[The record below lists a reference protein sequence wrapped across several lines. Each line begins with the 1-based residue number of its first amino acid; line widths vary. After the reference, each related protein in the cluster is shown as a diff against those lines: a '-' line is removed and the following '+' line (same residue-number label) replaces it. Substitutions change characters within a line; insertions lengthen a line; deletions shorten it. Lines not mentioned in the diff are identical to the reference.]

1 MEHPEPSPI
10 NWRLLSSHARVLLAV
25 LDDDQALR
33 SEIAERTDVTERTV
47 SRIIN
52 DLEEAGY
59 LAVDRTR
66 RRNRYRLGDRVDE
79 LVGADE
85 VRALDR
91 LLMRPSDAAQARP
104 GATGA
109 AGDRALNG
117 SVAGIERSPMLAT
130 SSGRRS

>member
-1 MEHPEPSPI
+1 VEHPEPSPI

-91 LLMRPSDAAQARP
+91 LLMRPGDAAQARP

-109 AGDRALNG
+109 AGDGALSG
-117 SVAGIERSPMLAT
+117 RVAGIERSPMLAT